1 MNSYEEDFWK
11 RTAQCWRVPDNT
23 DDGMSRQEMSD
34 ARCRRLA
41 DACHANIG
49 EVLVALPIY
58 SYNETENDGEDDE
71 FAAIWERKLQMEG
84 CKS

>member
-49 EVLVALPIY
+49 EVLVALPIN
-58 SYNETENDGEDDE
+58 SYNERRMMVKMTNSPHLGTE
-71 FAAIWERKLQMEG
+71 LQMEG